1 MAQPLLATFSHHVVM
16 EVAMINWPEMLR
28 HAEDW
33 ANGFLAGAVT
43 VSLIA
48 ISGAA
53 LMLFVH
59 AI

>member
-1 MAQPLLATFSHHVVM
+1 MM
-16 EVAMINWPEMLR
+16 NWPEMLH
-28 HAEDW
+28 HAEEGAD
-33 ANGFLAGAVT
+33 GFLAGAVT